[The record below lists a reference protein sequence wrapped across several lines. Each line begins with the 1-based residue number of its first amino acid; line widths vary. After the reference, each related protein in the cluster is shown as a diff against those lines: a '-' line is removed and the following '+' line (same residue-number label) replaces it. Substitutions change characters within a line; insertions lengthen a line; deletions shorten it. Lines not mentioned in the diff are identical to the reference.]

1 MDSASSL
8 AIENQQLREKLSQ
21 QALLLEDKNHLL
33 ENKTRLLEKK
43 GRQVEQAGILLEQ
56 RQQHIRQL
64 EEMLRSLTHR
74 QYGTSSEKNP
84 DQKTLFNEAEAEL
97 EPQDEGAPEA
107 SEADTITVPSHQRK
121 KTRRVSIPDWI
132 EREEIVYDLPESEK
146 TCPHDG
152 AALTCIGE
160 EVHEQLD
167 IIPAQI
173 KALRHIR
180 KKYACPCCDGYLK
193 TASKPKQPIEK
204 GIASPGL
211 LAHIV
216 LNKYADALPL
226 YRQTAIFKRLG
237 IELDRTS
244 MANWMIRCG
253 ELAQP
258 LINLLHDK
266 LVEQSVIHMDET
278 PVQVLNEPGKT
289 AQSQSY
295 MWVIAS
301 SAADSPAVLF
311 NYAASRSQQ
320 TPNQLLE
327 GYSGALMVD
336 GYEGYKAIS
345 DTPAVQRL
353 GCWAH
358 ARRKFVEA
366 QRAQPKKKQG
376 RVDVALAKIQ
386 QLYAIEKR
394 IKEEPPDKR
403 YVIRQAQAKP
413 IIHSLRQWLDK
424 SLVQVA
430 PKTAMGKALSYL
442 DNQWDRLVGYLDD
455 GRYPIDN
462 NRAEN
467 AIRPFVIGRKNWL
480 FSNSQAGAKASAN
493 LYSLIETAKA
503 NELNLYD
510 YFKAIF
516 TRLPNA
522 KTVEDIEALLPWSYK

>member
-1 MDSASSL
+1 MNSASSL
-8 AIENQQLREKLSQ
+8 TIENQQLREKLLQ
-21 QALLLEDKNHLL
+21 QALLIENNHRLVEKKNHQ
-33 ENKTRLLEKK
+33 LEKHH
-43 GRQVEQAGILLEQ
+43 Q
-56 RQQHIRQL
+56 RIQQL

-74 QYGTSSEKNP
+74 QYGTSSEKNSL
-84 DQKTLFNEAEAEL
+84 QQSLFNEAEAEL
-97 EPQDEGAPEA
+97 EPQDAGTPET

-121 KTRRVSIPDWI
+121 KTKRVSIPDWI
-132 EREEIVYDLPESEK
+132 EREEIIHDLPESEK
-146 TCPHDG
+146 VCPHDG
-152 AALTCIGE
+152 TALQCIGQE
-160 EVHEQLD
+160 THEQLD

-180 KKYACPCCDGYLK
+180 KKYACPCCDSYLK

-216 LNKYADALPL
+216 LSKYADALPL

-266 LVEQSVIHMDET
+266 LVEQPVIHMDET
-278 PVQVLNEPGKT
+278 PVQVLKEPGKT

-295 MWVIAS
+295 MWVMAS
-301 SAADSPAVLF
+301 STTDMPAVLF

-336 GYEGYKAIS
+336 GYEGYKPIS
-345 DTPAVQRL
+345 DTAAVQRL

-376 RVDVALAKIQ
+376 RADVALAKIQ

-394 IKEEPPDKR
+394 IKGEPPDKR
-403 YVIRQAQAKP
+403 YAIRQAQSKL
-413 IIHSLRQWLDK
+413 IINALRQWLDK

-442 DNQWDRLVGYLDD
+442 DNQWDRLIGYVDD

-510 YFKAIF
+510 YFKKVF
-516 TRLPNA
+516 TCLPNA
-522 KTVEDIEALLPWSYK
+522 NTVEEVEALLPWSCK